1 MYSRIQQTMKNHE
14 KKDICKWETES
25 CRYETRL
32 FSLNYTLVMTGT
44 VIIVKVNPRL
54 IPLEL
59 NNLYLQ
65 TQTCM
70 KTYQNHSQTNL
81 LNHSIGHMG
90 KSHQFSRFTPK

>member
-1 MYSRIQQTMKNHE
+1 
-14 KKDICKWETES
+14 
-25 CRYETRL
+25 
-32 FSLNYTLVMTGT
+32 MTGT

-81 LNHSIGHMG
+81 LNLLNPIPLDTWENPINFLDL
-90 KSHQFSRFTPK
+90 HQSKEFNPKLALLDSQNSS